1 MTCSMVRTTV
11 SVQVMDLLLV
21 SMVEIEGEA
30 NLEVMMMLWLTDI
43 SFPYLFKVNQSLF
56 S

>member
-30 NLEVMMMLWLTDI
+30 NLEVMMMNPSRITQHCAVLV
-43 SFPYLFKVNQSLF
+43 SLFKLF
-56 S
+56 